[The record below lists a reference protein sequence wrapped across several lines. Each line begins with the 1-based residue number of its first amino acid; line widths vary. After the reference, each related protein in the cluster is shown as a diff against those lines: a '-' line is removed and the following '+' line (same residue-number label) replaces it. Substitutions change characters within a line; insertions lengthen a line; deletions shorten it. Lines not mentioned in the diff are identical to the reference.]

1 MDEGVGAGISGGHPG
16 KARGP
21 GAGPLR
27 PSEVTGWERGVQAFP
42 HGDGPGASLHGESGR
57 ESCELCP
64 LEHVVTKGLTVA
76 RPRPCPPRLCPALP
90 LWRSCLCRCLFSEA
104 PIECLPFL
112 GPADSML
119 SLTAPPGLQPVGR
132 TVAIWACGREHLPGT
147 RHRWEPGRPWPFH
160 MLVAERTHKL
170 HRACVCP

>member
-1 MDEGVGAGISGGHPG
+1 MGTAQARLSMENQGVKHVSRVP
-16 KARGP
+16 
-21 GAGPLR
+21 
-27 PSEVTGWERGVQAFP
+27 WM
-42 HGDGPGASLHGESGR
+42 
-57 ESCELCP
+57 
-64 LEHVVTKGLTVA
+64 HVVTKGLTVA

-160 MLVAERTHKL
+160 MLVAERTRKL
-170 HRACVCP
+170 HRACMCP

>member
-1 MDEGVGAGISGGHPG
+1 MGTAQARLSMENQGVKHVSRVP
-16 KARGP
+16 
-21 GAGPLR
+21 
-27 PSEVTGWERGVQAFP
+27 WM
-42 HGDGPGASLHGESGR
+42 
-57 ESCELCP
+57 
-64 LEHVVTKGLTVA
+64 HVVTKGLTVA

-119 SLTAPPGLQPVGR
+119 SLTAPPGLQPVGH

-147 RHRWEPGRPWPFH
+147 RHRWEPGRT
-160 MLVAERTHKL
+160 VAFPHAGGRTNPQAAQGL
-170 HRACVCP
+170 RVSLAL